1 MSLMLSVNLGYM
13 KDENC
18 GEYKRERK
26 GRKKSMSSVSSLMGM
41 AYPYMNPYLN
51 QIQNSNL
58 SNYGF
63 INGLYGSGYGNI
75 IQPTSIANAESFAK
89 VLEKISERG
98 NSGKETK
105 TITQQ
110 TENSKEEKAQNTIP
124 MTMVSR
130 TIPRINVATGIEHMG
145 VKKLN
150 PYVTISYKK

>member
-1 MSLMLSVNLGYM
+1 
-13 KDENC
+13 
-18 GEYKRERK
+18 
-26 GRKKSMSSVSSLMGM
+26 MSSVSGLLGM
-41 AYPYMNPYLN
+41 AYPYMNPYMN
-51 QIQNSNL
+51 QLQGTYWG
-58 SNYGF
+58 NYGYL
-63 INGLYGSGYGNI
+63 NSLYGTGYGNI
-75 IQPTSIANAESFAK
+75 IQPTSITNAESFAK

-110 TENSKEEKAQNTIP
+110 TESSKEEKAQNAIP